1 MILKW
6 KIAFSYLAF
15 STWEVISWEE
25 ITKDKH
31 CYITVKKIIPHRK
44 GLCTKNRVEFYRN
57 KSNKLRKAQ
66 TGFYAYLGF
75 FDFLEFLALT
85 LPIPY
90 LPFVLMTERGRKRLS
105 PPFDKREEVR
115 T

>member
-1 MILKW
+1 IIDGIKTDFSFMILKW

-44 GLCTKNRVEFYRN
+44 GLCTKNRVEFYR
-57 KSNKLRKAQ
+57 KDSKKKYSLLIK
-66 TGFYAYLGF
+66 
-75 FDFLEFLALT
+75 
-85 LPIPY
+85 
-90 LPFVLMTERGRKRLS
+90 VLI
-105 PPFDKREEVR
+105 
-115 T
+115 